1 MQFARLAVSFEN
13 RLPQPLLWF
22 SSEQKKSVINHVQIS
37 QIIIISF
44 SPGPSEAGAPKPWQR
59 GVDPAVHRG
68 GSKDQY
74 RAGGQTSVERD
85 ERCSVEKNGHQ
96 SECEM
101 GNKKSMLRDRFSTI
115 YEIHSELYKRVVK
128 RIGRKINELIVMFLR
143 SAIIDWGLAVVI
155 NEQLL
160 NRTKLKVVGSNPTGR
175 RKFSR
180 LIRT

>member
-59 GVDPAVHRG
+59 GVDPVVHRG

-74 RAGGQTSVERD
+74 RAGGQTSAEL
-85 ERCSVEKNGHQ
+85 SVMKGVR
-96 SECEM
+96 
-101 GNKKSMLRDRFSTI
+101 KKK
-115 YEIHSELYKRVVK
+115 KRTS
-128 RIGRKINELIVMFLR
+128 IGM
-143 SAIIDWGLAVVI
+143 
-155 NEQLL
+155 
-160 NRTKLKVVGSNPTGR
+160 
-175 RKFSR
+175 
-180 LIRT
+180 